1 MKVAIIG
8 SGISGLTAAY
18 LLNKQHDITLFEK
31 EVRLGGHTATIDFS
45 LDGKDYAIDTGF
57 IVFNDNTYPNFIKLL
72 GQLGVSYSPTSMGF
86 SVSCPKTGLEYAG
99 NNLNTLFAQ
108 RRRLFDLSFWC
119 MLKDIIRF
127 NKQAQYDYAND
138 NIPADLTLGEYLAIN
153 KYSDKFAHYYLVPM
167 GAAIWSASFAA
178 MKQFPVVFFVKFFF
192 NHGLL
197 DITNRP
203 QWRVITG
210 GSKSYIAPLTKSFED
225 KIVTRAHITQV
236 KRLTNGVNIQF
247 DDGRVEHFDQVV
259 FATHSDQALALLA
272 DASDKEQEVLGDIP
286 YQTNSVV
293 LHFDESMLPKSKRT
307 WSSWNYLLKESINTD
322 GDSEQLPVLTYN
334 MNILQGIKS
343 EKTFCVTLNA
353 EKDIAKEKIVGRYYY
368 AHPQFSRKAIQAQ
381 MRWDEIN
388 GVNNTW
394 FCGAYWA
401 NGFHEDGVVS
411 ALRVAE
417 RFGEFL

>member
-1 MKVAIIG
+1 
-8 SGISGLTAAY
+8 
-18 LLNKQHDITLFEK
+18 
-31 EVRLGGHTATIDFS
+31 
-45 LDGKDYAIDTGF
+45 
-57 IVFNDNTYPNFIKLL
+57 
-72 GQLGVSYSPTSMGF
+72 
-86 SVSCPKTGLEYAG
+86 
-99 NNLNTLFAQ
+99 
-108 RRRLFDLSFWC
+108 

-272 DASDKEQEVLGDIP
+272 DASDKEQEILGDIP

-293 LHFDESMLPKSKRT
+293 LHFDEAMLPKSKRT

-388 GVNNTW
+388 GVNKTW

>member
-31 EVRLGGHTATIDFS
+31 EARLGGHTATIDFS
-45 LDGKDYAIDTGF
+45 LDGKGYAIDTGF

-272 DASDKEQEVLGDIP
+272 DASDKEQEILGDIP

-307 WSSWNYLLKESINTD
+307 WSS
-322 GDSEQLPVLTYN
+322 
-334 MNILQGIKS
+334 
-343 EKTFCVTLNA
+343 
-353 EKDIAKEKIVGRYYY
+353 
-368 AHPQFSRKAIQAQ
+368 
-381 MRWDEIN
+381 
-388 GVNNTW
+388 
-394 FCGAYWA
+394 
-401 NGFHEDGVVS
+401 
-411 ALRVAE
+411 
-417 RFGEFL
+417 